1 MLKESITVLLSDKN
15 RFFIDGLQQ
24 VLEIYFHSKN
34 VNVRFTENTF
44 EYRTAD
50 IIFLAANPS
59 ESTLPHYLYSQA
71 KACCPLVFLIEEER
85 GSTPVANSASRMKF
99 TYISR
104 NKSVEALFEAIERV
118 IFSKIIQ
125 NKRNRCSFNNASR
138 LAKFSTREYEVIHYL
153 SLGLP
158 NISISR
164 KLNLSEKTISQHKRN
179 AMRKLNFKRNA
190 ELHFWLLCGGL
201 KDVGKHILM

>member
-1 MLKESITVLLSDKN
+1 MIRESITVFLSDKN
-15 RFFIDGLQQ
+15 RYFVNGIQSA
-24 VLEIYFHSKN
+24 LEIYFRSKN
-34 VNVRFTENTF
+34 VNVHFTENTF

-59 ESTLPHYLYSQA
+59 ESTLPYYLYSQA
-71 KACCPLVFLIEEER
+71 KIHCPLVFLIDDVR
-85 GSTPVANSASRMKF
+85 VTSSPVSTASRKKF
-99 TYISR
+99 THISR
-104 NKSVEALFEAIERV
+104 KKSVEALFETIDRV
-118 IFSKIIQ
+118 IFTKVIQ
-125 NKRNRCSFNNASR
+125 NKRNRYNVDNASR
-138 LAKFSTREYEVIHYL
+138 FAQFSSREYEVIHYL

-164 KLNLSEKTISQHKRN
+164 KLKISEKTISQHKRN

-201 KDVGKHILM
+201 KDVGKHVPM

>member
-15 RFFIDGLQQ
+15 QFFVDGIRSALK
-24 VLEIYFHSKN
+24 IYFCSKN
-34 VNVRFTENTF
+34 MNVRFTEDTF

-71 KACCPLVFLIEEER
+71 KVCCPLVFLIEEDR
-85 GSTPVANSASRMKF
+85 GSTPITNSASRKKF
-99 TYISR
+99 TYIYR
-104 NKSVEALFEAIERV
+104 NKSVEALFETIERV
-118 IFSKIIQ
+118 IFSRIIQ
-125 NKRNRCSFNNASR
+125 NKINRCNFNNSSR
-138 LAKFSTREYEVIHYL
+138 FAKFSTREYEVIHYL

-201 KDVGKHILM
+201 KDVGRHVVM

>member
-15 RFFIDGLQQ
+15 KFFVDGIRSTLK
-24 VLEIYFHSKN
+24 IYFCSKN
-34 VNVRFTENTF
+34 MNVRFTEDTF

-71 KACCPLVFLIEEER
+71 KVCCPLVFLIEEDR
-85 GSTPVANSASRMKF
+85 GSTPITNSASRKKF
-99 TYISR
+99 TYIYR
-104 NKSVEALFEAIERV
+104 NKSVEALFETIERV
-118 IFSKIIQ
+118 IFSRIIQ
-125 NKRNRCSFNNASR
+125 NKINRCNFNNSSR
-138 LAKFSTREYEVIHYL
+138 FAKFSTREYEVIHYL

-201 KDVGKHILM
+201 KDVGRHVVM